1 MDQQHS
7 DHIKKLNVLRH
18 ENTSK
23 QKQLEELQTRYDQT
37 IKDAEEAVKTD
48 AGESETALVITE
60 ATFFLLY
67 FYSNIIII
75 LIIYTIKN
83 NNRD

>member
-1 MDQQHS
+1 MIVDQQHS

-23 QKQLEELQTRYDQT
+23 QKQLEELQTRYDQM

-48 AGESETALVITE
+48 AGESETALVIRRLH
-60 ATFFLLY
+60 FSSCIL
-67 FYSNIIII
+67 YSNIIQI
-75 LIIYTIKN
+75 LMIYYQI
-83 NNRD
+83 

>member
-1 MDQQHS
+1 VAIVIVDQQHS

-23 QKQLEELQTRYDQT
+23 QKQLEELQTRYDQM

-48 AGESETALVITE
+48 AGESETALVIRCLL
-60 ATFFLLY
+60 FF
-67 FYSNIIII
+67 I
-75 LIIYTIKN
+75 LK
-83 NNRD
+83 